1 MTSTS
6 IDHFSIEEQEIVMS
20 LIIGTVGDQQGKNR
34 AAWRPIAL
42 AVIGASVLI
51 TSGVGVFATL
61 SASVNNVTPQ
71 VVDSGT
77 LVLSLDDNG
86 VGFSDSIA
94 DLAPGDVVNR
104 FVTLTNSGTLEGK
117 DLTFNTESTGT
128 PTLITDGA
136 SPATTKALKVSI
148 TRCSVAWTPAT
159 GACSGTTST
168 LLSPTTLAAAGTSQT
183 LISGS
188 ISIDQE
194 IFLRVSIELPGQSET
209 TVNGLLPGSTVQGGE
224 VDITFTFIES
234 QRDAT
239 TTDS

>member
-1 MTSTS
+1 
-6 IDHFSIEEQEIVMS
+6 MS
-20 LIIGTVGDQQGKNR
+20 LIIETVGHQQSRNR

-77 LVLSLDDNG
+77 LVLSLDDSG
-86 VGFSDSIA
+86 VGFSESISK
-94 DLAPGDVVNR
+94 LAPGDVANR
-104 FVTLTNSGTLEGK
+104 YVTLTNSGSLEGK
-117 DLTFNTESTGT
+117 DLTFNTDSTGT
-128 PTLITDGA
+128 ATLITDGA

-159 GACSGTTST
+159 GVCSGTSTT
-168 LLSPTTLAAAGTSQT
+168 LLSPTTLAAAETSQT

-188 ISIDQE
+188 ISVDQE
-194 IFLRVSIELPGQSET
+194 IFLQISIELPGQSET
-209 TVNGLLPGSTVQGGE
+209 TVNGVLPASTVQGGA
-224 VDITFTFIES
+224 VDVTFTFIES

-239 TTDS
+239 TTNS